1 MRRMSRIVAVAAVA
15 SLALTGCGT
24 NNNDKSGEGEAKGSK
39 SVCGGDGGDGP
50 KIGVAYDVGGRGDQ
64 SFNDSAYAGL
74 TKVVEELDGSC
85 IEAEAGQDEND
96 DSRKERLRTLAEQGY
111 NPIVA
116 VGFIYSPAALEVAKE
131 FPEINFGVIDGFSAC
146 LQSEDCAPK
155 APQKNLVDLTF
166 AEQEGSFLVGVA
178 AAKKTKSGTVGFVGG
193 THGYLIKKFEAGY
206 VAGVK
211 AANPQA
217 KVEVT
222 YLTEDEND
230 GQTGFENPSGGKTA
244 AEGQLDKGADV
255 IYHAAGKS
263 GLGVFQAVAAAGEGK
278 WAIGVDSDQ
287 YLTASEDQKP
297 HILTSMLKRIDTA
310 VYDFVKAAAEG
321 NVQAPAVTYDLKS
334 DGVGYSK
341 SGGFVDDIAAD
352 IDGFAEKIKSGEV
365 KVPLQ
370 PAS

>member
-1 MRRMSRIVAVAAVA
+1 MRRLSKIVAVAAVGA
-15 SLALTGCGT
+15 LALTGCGS
-24 NNNDKSGEGEAKGSK
+24 NS
-39 SVCGGDGGDGP
+39 GGDGGTKASNDICKTAKGDGP

-74 TKVVEELDGSC
+74 TKVVEELDGTC
-85 IEAEAGQDEND
+85 VEAEAGTDEND
-96 DSRKERLRTLAEQGY
+96 TTREERLRTLADQGY

-116 VGFIYSPAALEVAKE
+116 VGFIYSPAAAKVAKE
-131 FPEINFGVIDGFSAC
+131 FPDTDIAVIDGFSAC
-146 LQSEDCAPK
+146 IQDESCAPK
-155 APQKNLVDLTF
+155 DPMPNLTDLTF
-166 AEQEGSFLVGVA
+166 AENEGSFLVGVA
-178 AAKKTKSGTVGFVGG
+178 AGLKTKSDTVGFVGG
-193 THGYLIKKFEAGY
+193 THGFLIKKFEAGY
-206 VAGVK
+206 TAGVK

-217 KVEVT
+217 KVLVT

-230 GQTGFENPSGGKTA
+230 GKTGFENPTGGKTA
-244 AEGQLDKGADV
+244 AEGQLDKGADI

-263 GLGVFQAVAAAGEGK
+263 GLGVFQAVTAAGEGK

-287 YLTASEDQKP
+287 WKTASADQKK

-310 VYDFVKAAAEG
+310 VYDFVKASA
-321 NVQAPAVTYDLKS
+321 NDDVTVPAVVYDLKK

-341 SGGFVDDIAAD
+341 SGGYVDDIAD
-352 IDGFAEKIKSGEV
+352 QIDEYAAKIKSGEI